1 MVWWFV
7 YEWAELGHALDAL
20 ARSGLA
26 EVHEDGEWL
35 AELTPLHCELRSEG
49 QSPFV
54 HLWSERRN
62 LTRRILSIREQ
73 TPERIVL
80 EVQRFGRARPGRLEL
95 LRKNLPRTSARVTRE
110 QFRAFLGRRLAERF
124 PDATVDSLSATPDLK
139 NSFSGLYVRG
149 RMHEGARTWAFL
161 AVSPR
166 ESAAAVEGILAFGI
180 LWLDWTRHRV
190 DNRAENRAV
199 EGLRLFVPRGTGRFL
214 RQRVAGLCASAR
226 VEVFEFSESDGQI
239 EKLDLADAGNVETWL
254 VPRREAESALRAAH
268 EAATRFAVLE
278 NKIGESGEVVRASF
292 VAATAKWHFSF
303 GGSSLRAGRRG
314 FCAWESAR
322 RSNDCQ
328 WRKRHPGVRRTNY

>member
-1 MVWWFV
+1 MN
-7 YEWAELGHALDAL
+7 EWAELCDALDAL

-35 AELTPLHCELRSEG
+35 AELTPLHCELRAEG

-62 LTRRILSIREQ
+62 LTRRILCIRER

-95 LRKNLPRTSARVTRE
+95 LRENLPRTPARVTRE
-110 QFRAFLGRRLAERF
+110 QFRAFLRRRLAERF

-149 RMHEGARTWAFL
+149 CMHEGARTWALL

-180 LWLDWTRHRV
+180 LWLDWTRHR
-190 DNRAENRAV
+190 AEHRAV
-199 EGLRLFVPRGTGRFL
+199 EGLRLFVPRGP
-214 RQRVAGLCASAR
+214 AGSCAS
-226 VEVFEFSESDGQI
+226 
-239 EKLDLADAGNVETWL
+239 
-254 VPRREAESALRAAH
+254 
-268 EAATRFAVLE
+268 VL
-278 NKIGESGEVVRASF
+278 
-292 VAATAKWHFSF
+292 
-303 GGSSLRAGRRG
+303 RG
-314 FCAWESAR
+314 FVLRPA
-322 RSNDCQ
+322 
-328 WRKRHPGVRRTNY
+328 